1 MRYGRGTAAR
11 NGMVRLPGHV
21 TADFSTGLSVW
32 QRENLTAKFEF
43 NLFNV
48 MDSRY
53 QIAKESEETPIQY
66 SSPAHHLRQNKIW
79 LLD

>member
-1 MRYGRGTAAR
+1 ME
-11 NGMVRLPGHV
+11 RLPGHV

-32 QRENLTAKFEF
+32 QREKLNAKLEF

-48 MDSRY
+48 SDRRY

-66 SSPAHHLRQNKIW
+66 SSPRIISGRIKFSF
-79 LLD
+79 